1 MGANGTRQSTGTKGT
16 QTTILSTLHSSPHPN
31 SNPTLSLALAL
42 TLREGHGDGVNHP
55 GFITLFRQDFQV
67 QCCHQAWTS
76 TLKESTPP
84 PLVIA
89 TPKYGINT
97 VPTPTV
103 AITRAWLAHDT
114 YNYRHTRERM
124 HGMSAP

>member
-1 MGANGTRQSTGTKGT
+1 MLAAIITINVEQCFRSTFV
-16 QTTILSTLHSSPHPN
+16 I
-31 SNPTLSLALAL
+31 
-42 TLREGHGDGVNHP
+42 
-55 GFITLFRQDFQV
+55 
-67 QCCHQAWTS
+67 
-76 TLKESTPP
+76 PP
-84 PLVIA
+84 PFVIA

-124 HGMSAP
+124 HGMSELVQKRGR

>member
-1 MGANGTRQSTGTKGT
+1 MCGLVWFYGTMWYGMVPSNSVGRIQERQ
-16 QTTILSTLHSSPHPN
+16 
-31 SNPTLSLALAL
+31 LALQ
-42 TLREGHGDGVNHP
+42 EGGHGVLWNECVP
-55 GFITLFRQDFQV
+55 FR
-67 QCCHQAWTS
+67 
-76 TLKESTPP
+76 TPP

-103 AITRAWLAHDT
+103 AITKAWLAHDT

-124 HGMSAP
+124 HGVHLRLRGWGR

>member
-1 MGANGTRQSTGTKGT
+1 M
-16 QTTILSTLHSSPHPN
+16 
-31 SNPTLSLALAL
+31 
-42 TLREGHGDGVNHP
+42 
-55 GFITLFRQDFQV
+55 
-67 QCCHQAWTS
+67 
-76 TLKESTPP
+76 PP
-84 PLVIA
+84 PQPLVVTLEPWAVTPEQGTVHHPCPWEGKKLPPPFVIA

-124 HGMSAP
+124 HGMSAPPAPGVGTVIG